1 MSGRVGSITTGIVSD
16 GLVFNMDAANR
27 ASYPR
32 TGTNVN
38 DTVSQTIGSLRGG
51 VGFEDVNF
59 GIFDF
64 DGTDEDI
71 LISSNFGNG
80 YSAITLSSWIKV
92 DVFQTSIE
100 AIFGKDDNPRASG
113 NFYFGIQKGSS
124 TSSGNLRFLL
134 LAPSQDALNTS
145 SNSLNINTWY
155 NIVCTWDSDNMVIY
169 LNGILSANSS
179 TTNATGT
186 LGSLSDPFYIGQSGY
201 SEASGRFDGSIGPSH
216 IYNRALSST
225 EVLHNYNAL
234 KGRFGL

>member
-1 MSGRVGSITTGIVSD
+1 MKFGSITTPIITD
-16 GLVFNMDAANR
+16 GLVFNMDPANR
-27 ASYPR
+27 ACYSR

-38 DTVSQTIGSLRGG
+38 DTVSQTTGSLRGG
-51 VGFEDVNF
+51 VFWNALRGVFN
-59 GIFDF
+59 F

-71 LISSNFGNG
+71 LISSDFGNG

-92 DVFQTSIE
+92 NTFQTSIE
-100 AIFGKDDNPRASG
+100 AVFGKDDNPRASG

-145 SNSLNINTWY
+145 SNSLNINIWY
-155 NIVCTWDSDNMVIY
+155 NIACTWDGDNMVIY
-169 LNGILSANSS
+169 LNGVLSANSS

-201 SEASGRFDGSIGPSH
+201 IAASERFDGSIGPMQ
-216 IYNRALSST
+216 IYNRALSSS

-234 KGRFGL
+234 KSRFGL